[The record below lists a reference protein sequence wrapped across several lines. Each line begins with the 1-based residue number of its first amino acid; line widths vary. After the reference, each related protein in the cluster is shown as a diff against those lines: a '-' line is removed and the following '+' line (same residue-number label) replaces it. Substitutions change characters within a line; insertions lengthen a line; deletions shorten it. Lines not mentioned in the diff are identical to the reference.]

1 LINADRDL
9 FTAELSLSAA
19 HLSTEL
25 SLVQLYR
32 AVGGGWQ
39 TEQRAKS
46 SPGAAPDTAGVTPAG
61 APGTARIP

>member
-1 LINADRDL
+1 L

-19 HLSTEL
+19 HLNTEL

-39 TEQRAKS
+39 TEQPDKS
-46 SPGAAPDTAGVTPAG
+46 SPGGMPDPTGVAPAAS
-61 APGTARIP
+61 PGTARIP